1 MALVINKK
9 NRIIFWIFLIFIT
22 LIILFP
28 IYWIF
33 ATSLKTPIEAI
44 KPVPTLFPH
53 EPTLQNYA
61 GVYKSGFF
69 KNLFNSIFVAVAST
83 TLSVLLAF
91 PASYALVRFNFPYK
105 FKNIFLIW
113 ILVVKILPPVVLA
126 IPIYSMF
133 TGLGLVNSLWGLI
146 LVYQVYTIPYC
157 IWMLFGFLKSLPI
170 NYEEAALIDGAS
182 KNYILWKVVF
192 PLTRTGVIATTI
204 FSIIMAWDEFLFA
217 LLFIRTPAL
226 RTLPLVIVNFIGEYE
241 TLWGELM
248 GVGLL
253 TTIPILIFS
262 SFVYKYYTKGFS
274 MGLK

>member
-1 MALVINKK
+1 MVVNTKNKF
-9 NRIIFWIFLIFIT
+9 IFWTFLIFIT
-22 LIILFP
+22 LVILFP

-33 ATSLKTPIEAI
+33 ATSLKTPIEAVNPI
-44 KPVPTLFPH
+44 PTLYPH
-53 EPTLQNYA
+53 NPTLQNYV
-61 GVYKSGFF
+61 GVYESGFF
-69 KNLFNSIFVAVAST
+69 RNMFNSIFVAVAST
-83 TLSVLLAF
+83 LLSVALAF
-91 PASYALVRFNFPYK
+91 PASYALVRFNFPLK

-133 TGLGLVNSLWGLI
+133 TSIGLVNNLWGLI

-204 FSIIMAWDEFLFA
+204 FSVIMAWDEFLFA

-248 GVGLL
+248 GIGLL

>member
-1 MALVINKK
+1 MVINTK
-9 NRIIFWIFLIFIT
+9 NRLIFWIFLIVIT

-33 ATSLKTPIEAI
+33 ITSLKTPLEAVS
-44 KPVPTLFPH
+44 PVPTLFPH
-53 EPTLQNYA
+53 NPTLQNYV
-61 GVYKSGFF
+61 GVYESGFF
-69 KNLFNSIFVAVAST
+69 KYMFNSIFVAVAST
-83 TLSVLLAF
+83 VLSIILAF
-91 PASYALVRFNFPYK
+91 PESYALVRFNFPMK

-126 IPIYSMF
+126 IPIYEMF
-133 TGLGLVNSLWGLI
+133 TNMGLVNNLWGLI

-248 GVGLL
+248 GIGLL
-253 TTIPILIFS
+253 TTIPILVFS

>member
-1 MALVINKK
+1 MVINRK
-9 NRIIFWIFLIFIT
+9 NKLIFWLFLLFIS
-22 LIILFP
+22 LVILFP

-33 ATSLKTPIEAI
+33 STSLKTPIEAVN
-44 KPVPTLFPH
+44 PVPTLYPH
-53 EPTLQNYA
+53 SPTLQNYV
-61 GVYKSGFF
+61 GVYESGFF
-69 KNLFNSIFVAVAST
+69 RNMFNSIFVAVAAT
-83 TLSVLLAF
+83 ILSVLLAF
-91 PASYALVRFNFPYK
+91 PASYALVRFNFPLK

-133 TGLGLVNSLWGLI
+133 TNVGLVNNLWGLI

-204 FSIIMAWDEFLFA
+204 FSVIMAWDEFLFA

-248 GVGLL
+248 GIGLL
-253 TTIPILIFS
+253 TTIPILLFS

>member
-1 MALVINKK
+1 MVINTK
-9 NRIIFWIFLIFIT
+9 NRLIFWIFLIVIT

-33 ATSLKTPIEAI
+33 ITSLKTPLEAVS
-44 KPVPTLFPH
+44 PVPTLFPH
-53 EPTLQNYA
+53 NPTLQNYV
-61 GVYKSGFF
+61 GVYESGFF

-83 TLSVLLAF
+83 VLSILLAF
-91 PASYALVRFNFPYK
+91 PASYALVRFNFPMK

-126 IPIYSMF
+126 IPIYEMF
-133 TGLGLVNSLWGLI
+133 TNMGLVNNLWGLI

-192 PLTRTGVIATTI
+192 PPPDTDRCYCNNYIQYNYG
-204 FSIIMAWDEFLFA
+204 
-217 LLFIRTPAL
+217 
-226 RTLPLVIVNFIGEYE
+226 
-241 TLWGELM
+241 M
-248 GVGLL
+248 G
-253 TTIPILIFS
+253 
-262 SFVYKYYTKGFS
+262 
-274 MGLK
+274 